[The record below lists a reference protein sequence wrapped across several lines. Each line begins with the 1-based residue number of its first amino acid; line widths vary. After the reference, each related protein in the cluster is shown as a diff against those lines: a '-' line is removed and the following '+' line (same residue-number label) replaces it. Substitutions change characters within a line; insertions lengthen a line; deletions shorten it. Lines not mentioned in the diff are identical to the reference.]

1 VKSSRA
7 AGLVVLA
14 LFASSVGA
22 RSEIPGPPRCD
33 IDERAAPSQPSF
45 VSATVRGPATA
56 AEVRAQTAAAIFS
69 TRAPLSPA
77 YAALPRVFAFF
88 VVGGVRHGTI
98 AAVIDGHVP
107 VAGEVVKLASR
118 HRDPDMPCH
127 FIPWIVVP
135 GEMV

>member
-1 VKSSRA
+1 MKSTTV
-7 AGLVVLA
+7 GLVALA
-14 LFASSVGA
+14 LIASSETA
-22 RSEIPGPPRCD
+22 HCETSDPKRCE
-33 IDERAAPSQPSF
+33 IDERAAPSRPSF
-45 VSATVRGPATA
+45 VTATVRGPATA

-69 TRAPLSPA
+69 AHAPLSPA
-77 YAALPRVFAFF
+77 YAGLPRVFAFF
-88 VVGGVRHGTI
+88 AVGGVRHGTI

-107 VAGEVVKLASR
+107 TAGEVVKLASR